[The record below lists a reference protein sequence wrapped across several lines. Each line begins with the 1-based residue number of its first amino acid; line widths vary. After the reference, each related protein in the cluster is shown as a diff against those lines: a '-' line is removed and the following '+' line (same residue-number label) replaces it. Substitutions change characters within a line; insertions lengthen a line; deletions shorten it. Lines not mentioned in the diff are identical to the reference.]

1 MEPEY
6 VVIGEVVKPQGLRGE
21 VSVKLLTDW
30 PERFENL
37 KFIYIQLPLQKKAA
51 DISRL
56 KRLTIAV
63 EYCHVQGQ
71 FASLKLKGID
81 SRSLAEELR
90 GGVIEVLRAD
100 ACELPPGM
108 FYIFQ
113 IVGLNVCLE
122 DGSVLGRVKEVMRT
136 GSNDVYVVERD
147 NKKSILIP
155 AIKEVVRQ
163 IDISKGYMIIKPIP
177 GLLELEV

>member
-21 VSVKLLTDW
+21 VNVKLLTDW
-30 PERFENL
+30 PDRFEGL
-37 KFIYIQLPLQKKAA
+37 KFIYIA

-63 EYCHVQGQ
+63 EYCRVQGQ
-71 FASLKLKGID
+71 FACLKLKGID

-90 GGVIEVLRAD
+90 GGIIEVLRAD

-163 IDISKGYMIIKPIP
+163 IDISKGYMIIKPLP